1 MESIDVDSIKTNS
14 FYQTPLELDNQ
25 FILTIPPC
33 CVNQNIINALKEWNF
48 SEVYKSESKELIT
61 STRALLSKKL
71 EQNNIKSGNTESVS
85 INSFVKNDDSNLSN
99 IMPSEAVEQ
108 EVMYKVEKPIIQTI
122 SASDTDENKKNEIA
136 EDVYNQYA
144 EYIDKIF
151 TRYATH
157 NELNQEALNEAILEL
172 CNYIR
177 ENTKYI
183 LRVQP
188 EFQKGADKQ
197 VVNHSLRSTI
207 FSIAIALQLKM
218 PLEKM
223 VELGVACLLHEIGQ
237 LKIPPQLYAENKKL
251 SSTEFA
257 KMKQHAIYSYQIL
270 KDAKFP
276 LTVQIAALEHHE
288 RENGSGYPQKLTGD
302 KISMYA
308 KIITVACSYE
318 AITAPRDFK
327 QSKTSFDAM
336 FEILKNEK
344 HDYDPTVIKALV
356 SALSLYPI
364 GSYIYLSNGKIALVV
379 DVNPASPQCPIVEII
394 SETDENGKKKKVQ
407 TDTQQLRVTRAMNKD
422 EVKDLLASLNK

>member
-1 MESIDVDSIKTNS
+1 
-14 FYQTPLELDNQ
+14 
-25 FILTIPPC
+25 
-33 CVNQNIINALKEWNF
+33 
-48 SEVYKSESKELIT
+48 
-61 STRALLSKKL
+61 
-71 EQNNIKSGNTESVS
+71 
-85 INSFVKNDDSNLSN
+85 
-99 IMPSEAVEQ
+99 MPSEAVEQ

-188 EFQKGADKQ
+188 EFKKGADKQ

-394 SETDENGKKKKVQ
+394 GETDENGKKKKVQ